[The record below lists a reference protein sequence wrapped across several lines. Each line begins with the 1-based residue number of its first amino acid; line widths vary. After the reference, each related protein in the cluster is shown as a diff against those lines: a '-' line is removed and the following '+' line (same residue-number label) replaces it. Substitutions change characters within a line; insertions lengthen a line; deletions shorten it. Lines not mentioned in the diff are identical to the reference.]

1 VTKIINV
8 ETISFPMA
16 SSWLT
21 ETEVAN
27 PMSIYPQ
34 YRAKRSSWMNPMTS
48 VFVKVSADSGEVG
61 YGWAG
66 GGKESAALLVDK
78 VFANLVI
85 GKDVYDIEYIWDVLY
100 RASVPYGR
108 RGTVIE
114 AISAIDVAL
123 WDVLGKVTG
132 LPVYKLLGGKVRDRI
147 PIYAT
152 GNATE
157 RHKQMGFKSKK
168 LAMPCG
174 PLDGIDGIKQNCAL
188 VRETRELLG
197 PDGEIMLDCYMGWSE
212 DYTVQMARRI
222 QEYDIKWIEEPLL
235 PEFYDGYRRLRDILN
250 PMGILITGGEHEF
263 TRFGFREMIEKRCV
277 NILQPDIAR
286 CGGITEFKKICALA
300 SAYDMMVIPHG
311 SGAPTYHAAIN
322 STVTPFAEY
331 IDINLDGGAPNFV
344 GEPEPV
350 NGYISLEDKPGFGYE
365 INPLLFEG
373 KNPLPVW

>member
-1 VTKIINV
+1 MTKIINV
-8 ETISFPMA
+8 ETMSFPMG

-34 YRAKRSSWMNPMTS
+34 YRAKRSSWMSPMTS
-48 VFVKVSADSGEVG
+48 VFVKVTVDSGEIG

-66 GGKESAALLVDK
+66 GGKESAALLIDK
-78 VFANLVI
+78 VFKNLVM
-85 GKDVYDIEYIWDVLY
+85 GQDVYDIEYIWDVLF

-147 PIYAT
+147 PVYVT

-174 PLDGIDGIKQNCAL
+174 PQDGVEGINKNCAL

-212 DYTVQMARRI
+212 DYTIRMALRI
-222 QEYDIKWIEEPLL
+222 QEYGIKWIEEPLL

-250 PMGILITGGEHEF
+250 PMGILVTGGEHEF

-322 STVTPFAEY
+322 STITPFAEY

-350 NGYISLEDKPGFGYE
+350 DGHISLEDKPGFGYE

-373 KNPLPVW
+373 KNPLPIW